1 MEDFKNRVKN
11 FLLPH
16 LLFEEMGFTYLGPI
30 DGHDVRELTRVLRRA
45 RALRRPVI
53 VHAVTQKGRGYAPA
67 EQNPERFHGVPP
79 HRPDGAAEAPR
90 KSNSEVFGEALERLA
105 ERDDRI
111 VAVSAAMPSGTG

>member
-1 MEDFKNRVKN
+1 
-11 FLLPH
+11 
-16 LLFEEMGFTYLGPI
+16 MGFTYLGPI

-105 ERDDRI
+105 ERDDPDRRR
-111 VAVSAAMPSGTG
+111 VCRHAERHGADTVCQAVSGPVF